1 MSTPAASSRPA
12 AVSDRSRRTLVTAAG
27 LSTLIISSLVM
38 LIAGIVIG
46 YAAKKRMDR
55 ASRGIT

>member
-1 MSTPAASSRPA
+1 
-12 AVSDRSRRTLVTAAG
+12 VTAAG